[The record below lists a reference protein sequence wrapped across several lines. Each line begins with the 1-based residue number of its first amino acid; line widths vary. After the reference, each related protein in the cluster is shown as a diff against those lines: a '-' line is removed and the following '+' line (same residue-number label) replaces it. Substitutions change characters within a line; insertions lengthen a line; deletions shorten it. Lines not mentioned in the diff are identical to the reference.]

1 MRVGRAKRGGLTRG
15 QLEAQQRGKALT
27 RTGKLVCDQKVLLV
41 ARVRLAVRAAVRAAV
56 RVRQGGVPVHHHA
69 VAGLA
74 SRVVVALRVVPA
86 TVMPTV
92 QASHAQRLG
101 VMTGSPKVRQRTSHV
116 WALQSLREATA
127 KPPSS
132 HD

>member
-1 MRVGRAKRGGLTRG
+1 MRVDRAKRGGLTRG
-15 QLEAQQRGKALT
+15 HPEAQQRGKALT
-27 RTGKLVCDQKVLLV
+27 RTGKLVCDQKVLRV
-41 ARVRLAVRAAVRAAV
+41 ARVRLAVRA
-56 RVRQGGVPVHHHA
+56 RQGGVPVHHHA
-69 VAGLA
+69 AVGLA

-86 TVMPTV
+86 TAMPAV

-101 VMTGSPKVRQRTSHV
+101 GMIGSPKVRQRTSHV

-132 HD
+132 QG

>member
-1 MRVGRAKRGGLTRG
+1 MRVDRAKRGGLTRG
-15 QLEAQQRGKALT
+15 HPEAQQRGKALT
-27 RTGKLVCDQKVLLV
+27 RTGKLVCDQKVLRV
-41 ARVRLAVRAAVRAAV
+41 ARVRLAVRVALRA
-56 RVRQGGVPVHHHA
+56 RQGGVPVHHRVA
-69 VAGLA
+69 AGLA

-86 TVMPTV
+86 TAMATV

-101 VMTGSPKVRQRTSHV
+101 VMIGNPKVRQRTSHV

-132 HD
+132 HG